1 MPLQDPGPAE
11 HMRALVDLGLFVP
24 QEDAITEQPR
34 CVALDN
40 HLDERIALD
49 LAEMGHHCGGSAP
62 LESSPLLAGMG
73 SVEVGGRHV
82 HPARAAV
89 ISS

>member
-1 MPLQDPGPAE
+1 
-11 HMRALVDLGLFVP
+11 MRALVDLGLFVP
-24 QEDAITEQPR
+24 QEDAITRSNLDASPWTITSMNASRSIWPR
-34 CVALDN
+34 W
-40 HLDERIALD
+40 
-49 LAEMGHHCGGSAP
+49 AP
-62 LESSPLLAGMG
+62 LRRIGSTGEFSLLAGMG